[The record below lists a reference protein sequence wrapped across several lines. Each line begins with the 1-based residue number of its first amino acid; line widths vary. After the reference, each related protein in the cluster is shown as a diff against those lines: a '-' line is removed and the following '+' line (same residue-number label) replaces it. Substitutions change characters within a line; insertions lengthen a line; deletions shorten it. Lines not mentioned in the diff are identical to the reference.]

1 MNKFTNRPM
10 PAVIAGALIGAVLN
24 GWAGYMGY
32 YSGDYLL
39 ISAFIMGALIGGAL
53 GWLGWLIWLM
63 ISRWEESLMRM
74 RMVAVLAGALIW
86 TALAVWAYTEDER
99 VGTWISAPIAGAL
112 GGAVFGWIVIRW
124 WEKFEMD
131 SLAMRMA
138 MRMADIVGAL
148 IGAVL
153 LGWLGYIG
161 GQNNSTALAGA
172 WWGVILGASLLG
184 WVLRLVVILAIVLM
198 VKIARINRVK

>member
-1 MNKFTNRPM
+1 MNKFAV
-10 PAVIAGALIGAVLN
+10 PAVIAGALIGAVLY
-24 GWAGYMGY
+24 GLAGYMGY
-32 YSGDYLL
+32 HGDSL
-39 ISAFIMGALIGGAL
+39 ISAFIWGALIGGAL

-63 ISRWEESLMRM
+63 IGRWEESLIRM
-74 RMVAVLAGALIW
+74 RMAAVLAGALIW
-86 TALAVWAYTEDER
+86 TALAVWAYMEDE
-99 VGTWISAPIAGAL
+99 GTDAWMSASVGAL

-124 WEKFEMD
+124 WEKVKID

-138 MRMADIVGAL
+138 MRMADIAGAL
-148 IGAVL
+148 IGATL

-161 GQNNSTALAGA
+161 GQDNSTALAGA

-198 VKIARINRVK
+198 AKIARINRVK